1 MKDRL
6 NALAEF
12 LPIFET
18 PDFEFGHF
26 VDEPGTFG
34 YYSFSQDAS
43 RFIDVCYEMKW
54 VNLSFYWSAWN
65 DSAEALQLRDDP
77 AALESAT
84 PNQLQ
89 NLLTVVIR
97 QDRFVEGALAAV
109 FESGLL
115 VRILRRA
122 AVLAEETQ
130 LEESDDLD

>member
-1 MKDRL
+1 MNR
-6 NALAEF
+6 
-12 LPIFET
+12 
-18 PDFEFGHF
+18 GHSATTAS
-26 VDEPGTFG
+26 P
-34 YYSFSQDAS
+34 QDAS

-54 VNLSFYWSAWN
+54 VNLRFDWGAWMN
-65 DSAEALQLRDDP
+65 SLQALRLRDDP

-84 PNQLQ
+84 PDQLQ

-97 QDRFVEGALAAV
+97 QDRFVEGALATG

-130 LEESDDLD
+130 LEGSDDPGLIWIRVFPPVLVRIQSAS

>member
-34 YYSFSQDAS
+34 YYSFSDDAS
-43 RFIDVCYEMKW
+43 CFIDVCYEMKW
-54 VNLSFYWSAWN
+54 VNLSFDWGAWKE
-65 DSAEALQLRDDP
+65 SPEALQLRDDP
-77 AALESAT
+77 AALGSAT

-97 QDRFVEGALAAV
+97 QDRFVEGALASA
-109 FESGLL
+109 FGSGLL

>member
-34 YYSFSQDAS
+34 YYSFSHDAS
-43 RFIDVCYEMKW
+43 RFIDVCYKMEW
-54 VNLSFYWSAWN
+54 VNLSFYWSAWK

-77 AALESAT
+77 TALESAT
-84 PNQLQ
+84 LDQLQ

-97 QDRFVEGALAAV
+97 QDRFVEGGLAAD

-115 VRILRRA
+115 ARILRRA
-122 AVLAEETQ
+122 AVLAEEPE
-130 LEESDDLD
+130 LKGPDDRD

>member
-6 NALAEF
+6 DALAEF

-34 YYSFSQDAS
+34 YYSFSEDAS

-54 VNLSFYWSAWN
+54 VNLSFYWSAWK

-84 PNQLQ
+84 P
-89 NLLTVVIR
+89 R
-97 QDRFVEGALAAV
+97 SAAKPANC
-109 FESGLL
+109 SDTAGP
-115 VRILRRA
+115 LRRGRTGNC
-122 AVLAEETQ
+122 L
-130 LEESDDLD
+130 

>member
-6 NALAEF
+6 EALAEF

-18 PDFEFGHF
+18 PDFEFGRF

-34 YYSFSQDAS
+34 YYSFSEDAS
-43 RFIDVCYEMKW
+43 RFIDVCYETKW
-54 VNLSFYWSAWN
+54 VNLRFDWGAWTN
-65 DSAEALQLRDDP
+65 SLEALRLRDDP

-84 PNQLQ
+84 PDQLQ

-97 QDRFVEGALAAV
+97 QDRFVEGALASA

-115 VRILRRA
+115 VSILRRA
-122 AVLAEETQ
+122 GVLAEE
-130 LEESDDLD
+130 LELQGSDDPD

>member
-6 NALAEF
+6 DALAEF

-54 VNLSFYWSAWN
+54 VNLRFDWGAWMN
-65 DSAEALQLRDDP
+65 SLQALRLRDDP

-84 PNQLQ
+84 PDQLQ

-97 QDRFVEGALAAV
+97 QDRFVEGALATG

-130 LEESDDLD
+130 LEGSDDPD

>member
-6 NALAEF
+6 DALAEF

-54 VNLSFYWSAWN
+54 VNLRFDWGAWMN
-65 DSAEALQLRDDP
+65 SLQALRLRDDP
-77 AALESAT
+77 GCAG
-84 PNQLQ
+84 
-89 NLLTVVIR
+89 IR
-97 QDRFVEGALAAV
+97 HARSVAKPANCSDTAGP
-109 FESGLL
+109 
-115 VRILRRA
+115 LRRGRTCNW
-122 AVLAEETQ
+122 V
-130 LEESDDLD
+130 